1 MKYLCVLII
10 LFFSSYLNAADCV
23 QAGVDRSWL
32 KQELTLSQLNK
43 ILYKQCLKRQEKSM
57 RDQMCHLSTESIFK
71 YKLEGSYKIYS
82 FENEEKCWAG
92 LSGVRGYV
100 LEVNGEFVE
109 QIVTAVN

>member
-1 MKYLCVLII
+1 MKYLCVLI
-10 LFFSSYLNAADCV
+10 LFFSSYLGAADCV
-23 QAGVDRSWL
+23 QDEVDRSWL
-32 KQELTLSQLNK
+32 KQELTLAQLNE
-43 ILYKQCLKRQEKSM
+43 ILYKQCLKIQEKSM
-57 RDQMCHLSTESIFK
+57 RDQKCHLSTQSIFK

-109 QIVTAVN
+109 KVVTSVN